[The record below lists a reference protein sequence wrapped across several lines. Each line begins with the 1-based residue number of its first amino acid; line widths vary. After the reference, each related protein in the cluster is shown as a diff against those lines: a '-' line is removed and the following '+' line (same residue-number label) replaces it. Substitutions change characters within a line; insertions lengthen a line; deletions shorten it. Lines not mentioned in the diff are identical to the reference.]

1 MAYDFDLFVIGAGS
15 GGVRAG
21 RMASQYGAKVA
32 MAEESRVGGTC
43 VIRGCVPK
51 KLMVYSSEYG
61 EAIHHA
67 AGYGWQ
73 TGEASFT
80 WETLRDRVGAEVDR
94 LNQIYH
100 GILDRN
106 DITFFDARAV
116 IKDAHTVH
124 LVGKGEYV
132 TAEKILIATGGY
144 PARDHTVDPDGI
156 GIVSDDVFHLEK
168 MPKRLIVAGGGY
180 IAIEFAHIFAG
191 LGSEVTLVYRG
202 DRLLKSFDDDVSAR
216 VESDLKRRGIRY
228 ISKTVF
234 AAMREQGD
242 EKHVELT
249 NGETLVA
256 DQILWAI
263 GRKPKTEGMGL
274 TQVGVELDRDGAI
287 IVDDD
292 YQTTAPS
299 IFALGDVT
307 NRVNLTP
314 VAIREGAAFAS
325 TQFGGTPKRMDYGC
339 IPKAVFAQPPVGT
352 VGMSEREAVEAGHE
366 VEIFETDF
374 RPMQNV
380 LAESD
385 ERMMMKLVV
394 DKESDRVLGCHIVGH
409 AAGEMIQIAAI
420 AVKAGLTKQQF
431 DETCALHPTSAEEL
445 VTISTGRAPK
455 YGV

>member
-124 LVGKGEYV
+124 LVGKGEDV